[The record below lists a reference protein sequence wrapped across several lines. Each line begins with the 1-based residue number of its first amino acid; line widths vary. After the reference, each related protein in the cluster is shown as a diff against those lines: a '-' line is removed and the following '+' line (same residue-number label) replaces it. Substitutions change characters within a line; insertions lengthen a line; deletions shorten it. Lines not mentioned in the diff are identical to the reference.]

1 MTTAPKTTSSTTG
14 ASSTAAPITLA
25 LEPVY
30 SLSLDLGGEPF
41 SNALTDP
48 SSREYI
54 NLEERVINTCSA
66 IYKKEFGNKF
76 GHCNVK
82 KFSALPP
89 TRATG
94 TEAAIEVVFN
104 RTTPIADLP
113 QNNVIAEVLVKAV
126 TNPNNTFNVSINP
139 ASIKVLEGPVPAT
152 TTAPTTAAPTTATAT
167 STSLTTGISTTASPT
182 TAAPITAAP
191 TTAAP
196 TTARVSFR
204 SVQSTFT
211 NDLLNPSSTAFK
223 NRAAM
228 IKGQLEPIFLR
239 TFPSSFKTLEV
250 VSFRSG
256 SVINTIDLN
265 FVSPFAPNN
274 TQIASTL
281 INAAS
286 SVSGFDIEGSSI
298 NVNGILSSGV
308 SQKMSLVTASCLVLL
323 SWLLSS
329 QQ

>member
-139 ASIKVLEGPVPAT
+139 ASIKVL
-152 TTAPTTAAPTTATAT
+152 
-167 STSLTTGISTTASPT
+167 
-182 TAAPITAAP
+182 
-191 TTAAP
+191 
-196 TTARVSFR
+196 
-204 SVQSTFT
+204 
-211 NDLLNPSSTAFK
+211 AFK